1 LDKKK
6 TSQIAISII
15 ALFTIAISI
24 IIFIKKFVLNPVPS
38 AQLGSNEVNQGQIEI
53 NDSSVTSNIEETI
66 NLRHQR

>member
-24 IIFIKKFVLNPVPS
+24 IIFIKKFVLISFPP
-38 AQLGSNEVNQGQIEI
+38 AQPGSNEVNQGQIEI
-53 NDSSVTSNIEETI
+53 NDSGVTSNIEETI